1 MRNNMNNLGKVLRSL
16 RRQRG
21 FTQEQLAERADLH
34 PTYIAKIEAGER
46 LPSLDTLVSL
56 SNVLQAPLHVIMERV
71 ESQVMPGVVHDGV
84 QDSSEDLQQIKR
96 EITYMVED
104 LNLEEG
110 LLVRDILRLVRTH
123 IQK

>member
-1 MRNNMNNLGKVLRSL
+1 M
-16 RRQRG
+16 
-21 FTQEQLAERADLH
+21 
-34 PTYIAKIEAGER
+34 
-46 LPSLDTLVSL
+46 PSLDTLVSL